1 MTVEELIAEL
11 EKMDK
16 RKKVLV
22 VDKNNTANIINQVFI
37 FEDGNGVIH
46 L

>member
-11 EKMDK
+11 KKMDK

-22 VDKNNTANIINQVFI
+22 VDKNHSANIINKVFI
-37 FEDGNGVIH
+37 FEDGTGVIP